1 MYNPEPYAAFFDAIL
16 IGEGEE
22 SLLET
27 CQLHRRLRDEGVPR
41 AQIVEQLASIAGNYV
56 PSLYEGSSRRA
67 LLAAWLQ
74 RAARG

>member
-1 MYNPEPYAAFFDAIL
+1 MKTTPIIIAGGPSVYNPEPYAAFFDAIL

-41 AQIVEQLASIAGNYV
+41 AQIVEQLGIHCRQ
-56 PSLYEGSSRRA
+56 LRA
-67 LLAAWLQ
+67 VAL
-74 RAARG
+74 